1 MRPGLDFMADFILAT
16 QIASIKSR
24 YTTVQIELK
33 YHLAPLHHVF
43 VYVLLDQN
51 HQV

>member
-1 MRPGLDFMADFILAT
+1 MKPGLDFMAEFILST
-16 QIASIKSR
+16 QIASAKSK

-33 YHLAPLHHVF
+33 YHLAPFHHVF